1 MPALPLPP
9 GAQIDLALLA
19 AFAWFAWVG
28 AVTPGP
34 NCALALSTAV
44 NFGPRRVLP
53 HMLGVAIGFSAML
66 AAALAGAHGLFL
78 ALPWLA
84 QVLKWFGV
92 AWLAWM
98 GVQLAR
104 SRQLADDTSARP
116 PRVHES
122 ILLQFA
128 NPKAWMLMTATVG
141 AYQDVA
147 RPGWLAGLLIV
158 AIFALCCVTAI
169 AVWAWLGGSL
179 RGWLAGGQRLA
190 WFNGL
195 LGLSL
200 VATAAWLAFS

>member
-9 GAQIDLALLA
+9 DAQIDLALLA

-104 SRQLADDTSARP
+104 SRQLADGTSARP
-116 PRVHES
+116 PRVDG
-122 ILLQFA
+122 
-128 NPKAWMLMTATVG
+128 G
-141 AYQDVA
+141 AEPWTKSCSPRFA
-147 RPGWLAGLLIV
+147 RPPWVRPWWA
-158 AIFALCCVTAI
+158 ASSTA
-169 AVWAWLGGSL
+169 S
-179 RGWLAGGQRLA
+179 RR
-190 WFNGL
+190 
-195 LGLSL
+195 S
-200 VATAAWLAFS
+200 